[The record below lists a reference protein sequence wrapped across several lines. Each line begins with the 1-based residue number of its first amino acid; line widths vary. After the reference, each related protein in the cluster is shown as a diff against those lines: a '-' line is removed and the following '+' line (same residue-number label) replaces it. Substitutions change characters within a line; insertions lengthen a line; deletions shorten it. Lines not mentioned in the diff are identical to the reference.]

1 MFRKHFYLI
10 LAGTFCLTSMAG
22 SDSACAAGCCQGKD
36 IIGETA
42 RIRVKEAD
50 FDYIARI
57 DTGARMTSIHAVDLL
72 IEDASDK
79 PQENIGK
86 TVTFVTRNNQGLR
99 KILSGKIVDVAT
111 VKNAQGRE
119 QRYEV
124 ELTLQ
129 WHGKT
134 KQVRV
139 NLRDRSKMTYKLL
152 IGRNWLAG
160 DYLVDVARK
169 VDK

>member
-1 MFRKHFYLI
+1 MFRKHFFLI
-10 LAGTFCLTSMAG
+10 PAVTFFLAIMALT
-22 SDSACAAGCCQGKD
+22 DSACVAGLCQDKD

-42 RIRVKEAD
+42 RIRVQEAG

-72 IEDASDK
+72 IENAADD
-79 PQENIGK
+79 PQANIGK
-86 TVTFVTRNNQGLR
+86 TVSFVTRNNQGLR
-99 KILSGKIVDVAT
+99 KILRGRIVDVAT
-111 VKNAQGRE
+111 VNNAQGRE

-129 WHGKT
+129 WHENT
-134 KQVRV
+134 KKVRV

-160 DYLVDVARK
+160 DYLVDVDRK